1 MGGVIAAPVAGELV
15 EDILEYMDVE
25 RHYTDRDLEMMQ
37 ASVYVP
43 EVRGKTVEEAARIL
57 KEAGLS
63 IRRNRRNND
72 NIMEAAVLEQTPKP
86 GAIIPEKSI
95 VILYTYKP
103 EEEVK
108 APVPKL
114 TGMTIAE
121 ASSALNEV
129 GLNISIDGMGT
140 SVSQEF
146 EAGTFLPKGTVVEV
160 TFRHL
165 DNVE

>member
-1 MGGVIAAPVAGELV
+1 M
-15 EDILEYMDVE
+15 
-25 RHYTDRDLEMMQ
+25 
-37 ASVYVP
+37 P

-57 KEAGLS
+57 KEAGLQYKAETGG
-63 IRRNRRNND
+63 NND
-72 NIMEAAVLEQTPKP
+72 NIMGATVLEQTPKP

-146 EAGTFLPKGTVVEV
+146 EAGTYLPKGTVVEV